1 MDTKPRTVCFC
12 QPVASMISASVAPLD
27 RFIIAITS
35 AFLLLRSEALSTV
48 GLPGAFWAALAF
60 LVAFPA
66 LLGCSGFAAAD
77 SAACSFPASGWMAAQ
92 TRATAFLRSW
102 NFLTGVWPGIPFQI
116 STKRLIGHS
125 ADTLASAAWE
135 SKWARPVASPWLASS
150 ALA

>member
-1 MDTKPRTVCFC
+1 MILYVRSPEAFFEDSMRWPPLLPRMLTKPRTVCFC

-77 SAACSFPASGWMAAQ
+77 SAACS
-92 TRATAFLRSW
+92 
-102 NFLTGVWPGIPFQI
+102 
-116 STKRLIGHS
+116 
-125 ADTLASAAWE
+125 
-135 SKWARPVASPWLASS
+135 
-150 ALA
+150 